1 MIVFE
6 KEKILAQEFFNNLY
20 LHISAFLL
28 SFPPFA
34 SDDDDD
40 EEEEVRGEKN
50 ATRPSKVFSKRVE
63 DELREVY
70 QASRLR
76 DGLHRILSNAR
87 QLIDWL

>member
-6 KEKILAQEFFNNLY
+6 KEKILAQKFFNNLY

-34 SDDDDD
+34 SDDDD
-40 EEEEVRGEKN
+40 EEEVRGEKN

-63 DELREVY
+63 EELRKVY